1 VVTDRQVR
9 ILMELLGKGKSL
21 ITAASKADM
30 DEKTARKY
38 RRIGKIPSDIKVEH
52 TWRTREDPFS
62 EVWEEVKEK
71 LEINPGLEAKTLFE
85 DLQYRYPGQFADGQ
99 LRTLQR
105 RIKIWRAL
113 EGPPKEVFFPQKHHP
128 GELCQSD
135 FTHMGSLGV
144 TIQGQPFDH
153 LIYHFVLTYSNW
165 ETGTICFSESFES
178 LSEGLQNAIWELGG
192 VPKMHRTDRLS
203 AAVKKPGNPEEFTQR
218 YKALLNHYNLE
229 GHKTQPESPN
239 ENGDIEQ
246 RHYRFKKALDQSL
259 MMRGNRDFS
268 SREEYAGFLRKLY
281 NQLNAGRRDR
291 FKDEQ
296 GVLMRLPLKRLESCK
311 KIKVRVGPSSTIRV
325 NHNVYS
331 VHSRLIRE
339 MIEVRLY
346 MEHLEIWYA
355 QQRIETIPRLRGE
368 GKHNIQYRHIID
380 WLVRKPGAFE
390 NYRYRDALFPTHRF
404 RMAYDWLKERKPSK
418 ASKEYLNILYLAAR
432 RNEAKVDYALGNLIE
447 NGDPVSIESVMSIID
462 SLDQIPSPAEVT
474 IEKVDL
480 GAYDVLLCLRG
491 EVEPCYLMS

>member
-1 VVTDRQVR
+1 
-9 ILMELLGKGKSL
+9 MELLGKGKSL
-21 ITAASKADM
+21 IAAAAKADM

-38 RRIGKIPSDIKVEH
+38 RELEKLPSDIKVEH

-62 EVWEEVKEK
+62 DVWEEVKEK

-85 DLQYRYPGQFADGQ
+85 DLQHHYPGQFADGQ

-144 TIQGQPFDH
+144 TIQGQAFDH

-218 YKALLNHYNLE
+218 YKALLNHYNLQ

-259 MMRGNRDFS
+259 MLRGNRDFS
-268 SREEYAGFLRKLY
+268 SREEYAGFLRKLF

-339 MIEVRLY
+339 MIEARLY

-418 ASKEYLNILYLAAR
+418 ASKEYLNILHLAAR
-432 RNEAKVDYALGNLIE
+432 RNEAMVDYALGNLIE
-447 NGDPVSIESVMSIID
+447 NGEPISIELVTSIID
-462 SLDQIPSPAEVT
+462 SLDQIPSPADVT
-474 IEKVDL
+474 IKKVDL
-480 GAYDVLLCLRG
+480 GAYDVLLSLRE
-491 EVEPCYLMS
+491 EVQPCYLRI

>member
-1 VVTDRQVR
+1 VVTDKQVR
-9 ILMELLGKGKSL
+9 RLMESLGKGKSL
-21 ITAASKADM
+21 SSASAKADM

-38 RRIGKIPSDIKVEH
+38 RDLRQLPSEIRVDH
-52 TWRTREDPFS
+52 TWRTREDPFG
-62 EVWEEVKEK
+62 EVWEEVKDK
-71 LEINPGLEAKTLFE
+71 LEINQGLEAKTLFE
-85 DLQYRYPGQFADGQ
+85 DLQRRYPGRFADGQ

-105 RIKIWRAL
+105 RVKIWRAL

-144 TIQGQPFDH
+144 TIQRQPFDH

-178 LSEGLQNAIWELGG
+178 LSEGLQDALWELGG
-192 VPKMHRTDRLS
+192 VPKIHRTDRLS

-218 YKALLNHYNLE
+218 YKALLNHYNLQ
-229 GHKTQPESPN
+229 GHKTQPASPN

-246 RHYRFKKALDQSL
+246 RHYRLKKALDQSL
-259 MMRGNRDFS
+259 MLRGSRDFS
-268 SREEYAGFLRKLY
+268 SREEYAGFLGQLY
-281 NQLNAGRRDR
+281 
-291 FKDEQ
+291 F
-296 GVLMRLPLKRLESCK
+296 
-311 KIKVRVGPSSTIRV
+311 

-339 MIEVRLY
+339 IIEIRLY

-355 QQRIETIPRLRGE
+355 QQRIETVPRLRGE
-368 GKHNIQYRHIID
+368 GKHHIQYRHIID

-390 NYRYRDALFPTHRF
+390 NYRYREALFPTHRF
-404 RMAYDWLKERKPSK
+404 RMAYDWLKERHPSRCVR
-418 ASKEYLNILYLAAR
+418 EYLGILHLAAR
-432 RNEAKVDYALGNLIE
+432 RNETGVDYALRTLIDE
-447 NGDPVSIESVMSIID
+447 DQPITIEAVGSIMD
-462 SLDQIPSPAEVT
+462 SQEQIPSPTEIT

-480 GAYDVLLCLRG
+480 GVYDALLSLRE
-491 EVEPCYLMS
+491 EVQPCYQMS